1 MQQAR
6 FVCFQFYIMAS
17 INRIN
22 IQSYFETKDAVPLI
36 DVRSPAEFIKG
47 HIPGAINL
55 PLFENEERAKVG
67 TLYKQSGK
75 LNAILKGLEI
85 VGPKQT
91 EIAKRAIKISNNNK
105 LNIHCWRG
113 GMRSESVAWLLSQVG
128 LECAVLEGGYRTYR
142 RYIKSEFSK
151 PWKFIVIGGMTGSGK
166 TDLIQNLAK
175 KNKQI
180 IDLEELA
187 NHKGSAFGG
196 IGKGN
201 QPSTEQFENNLYE
214 EFLNLEIN
222 QEIWIEDESKSV
234 GRVNIPDEIF
244 LNMRK
249 SQVVEIKMNK
259 EWRIQRLVKEYARLN
274 TEHLTG
280 AILRIQKRL
289 GGDNTKTCLKA
300 VENGDFEKAIELVLM
315 YYDKA
320 YQKGLTFREI
330 KSIQPFQ
337 IASKDFEENAELLLE
352 YYKTKIKK

>member
-1 MQQAR
+1 M
-6 FVCFQFYIMAS
+6 IS
-17 INRIN
+17 
-22 IQSYFETKDAVPLI
+22 IQSFFETRDNIPLI
-36 DVRSPAEFIKG
+36 DVRSPSEFEKG
-47 HIPGAINL
+47 HIPGATNL

-75 LNAILKGLEI
+75 LNAILKGLDI

-91 EIAKRAIKISNNNK
+91 EMAKRAIKISKNNK
-105 LNIHCWRG
+105 LRIHCWRG
-113 GMRSESVAWLLSQVG
+113 GMRSESVAWLLTLVG
-128 LECAVLEGGYRTYR
+128 LECEVLEGGYRAYR

-175 KNKQI
+175 KNKQA
-180 IDLEELA
+180 IDLEGLA

-214 EFLNLEIN
+214 KFLDLEIDR
-222 QEIWIEDESKSV
+222 EIWIEDESKSV

-249 SQVVEIKMNK
+249 SIVIEIRMKK
-259 EWRIQRLVKEYARLN
+259 ELRVQRLVKEYASLD
-274 TEHLTG
+274 TKHLTE

-289 GGDNTKTCLKA
+289 GGLNTKTCLNA
-300 VENGDFEKAIELVLM
+300 IEAGNFEKAIELVLM

-320 YQKGLTFREI
+320 YQKGLTFRET
-330 KSIQPFQ
+330 KSILPFQ
-337 IASKDFEENAELLLE
+337 ITSKDFAENAKLLIE
-352 YYKTKIKK
+352 YYKTIKLESVY

>member
-1 MQQAR
+1 MG
-6 FVCFQFYIMAS
+6 S
-17 INRIN
+17 INRIG
-22 IQSYFETKDAVPLI
+22 IRSHFETRDNVPLI
-36 DVRSPAEFIKG
+36 DVRSPAEFEKG

-67 TLYKQSGK
+67 ILYKQSGK
-75 LNAILKGLEI
+75 LIAILKGLDI
-85 VGPKQT
+85 VGLKQT
-91 EIAKRAIKISNNNK
+91 EIAKKAIKISKNNK

-113 GMRSESVAWLLSQVG
+113 GMRSESVAWLLNLVG

-142 RYIKSEFSK
+142 RYIKNEFSK
-151 PWKFIVIGGMTGSGK
+151 PWEFIIIGGMTGSGK

-175 KNKQI
+175 KNKQA
-180 IDLEELA
+180 IDLEGLA

-214 EFLNLEIN
+214 EFLGMEIN
-222 QEIWIEDESKSV
+222 REIWIEDESKFV
-234 GRVNIPDEIF
+234 GRVSIPDEIF

-249 SQVVEIKMNK
+249 SPVVEIKMNK
-259 EWRIQRLVKEYARLN
+259 EWRIQRLVKEYARLD
-274 TEHLTG
+274 TRHLTE

-289 GGDNTKTCLKA
+289 GGLNTKTSLKA
-300 VENGDFEKAIELVLM
+300 IETGDFEKAIKLVLM

-320 YQKGLTFREI
+320 YQKGLTFRET
-330 KSIQPFQ
+330 KSILPFK
-337 IASKDFEENAELLLE
+337 ITSKDFKENAELLLE

>member
-1 MQQAR
+1 
-6 FVCFQFYIMAS
+6 MAS
-17 INRIN
+17 IKMIS
-22 IQSYFETKDAVPLI
+22 IQSFFETRDNIPLI
-36 DVRSPAEFIKG
+36 DVRSPSEFEKG

-75 LNAILKGLEI
+75 LNAILKGLDI

-91 EIAKRAIKISNNNK
+91 EMAKRAIKISKNNK
-105 LNIHCWRG
+105 LRIHCWRG
-113 GMRSESVAWLLSQVG
+113 GMRSESVAWLLTLVG
-128 LECAVLEGGYRTYR
+128 LECEVLEGGYRAYR

-175 KNKQI
+175 KNKQA
-180 IDLEELA
+180 IDLEGLA

-214 EFLNLEIN
+214 KFLDLEIDR
-222 QEIWIEDESKSV
+222 EIWIEDESKSV

-249 SQVVEIKMNK
+249 STVIEIRMKK
-259 EWRIQRLVKEYARLN
+259 KLRVQRLVNEYASLD
-274 TEHLTG
+274 TKHLTE

-289 GGDNTKTCLKA
+289 GGLNTKTCLNAIEAGNFK
-300 VENGDFEKAIELVLM
+300 KAIELVLM

-320 YQKGLTFREI
+320 YKKGLTFRET
-330 KSIQPFQ
+330 KSILPFQ
-337 IASKDFEENAELLLE
+337 ITSKDFEENAKLLIE
-352 YYKTKIKK
+352 YYKTIKLESVY